1 MNWRDAVDTAVIHAE
16 RSTYLLL
23 ALSVILIP
31 IYGVTGEPQ
40 FLLLPSQL
48 TASAFVG
55 LLAYSYLKRFF
66 EEQQPGRRAFAAIIP
81 SYSAL
86 LGVFVPL
93 LNSTPASLVMISTV
107 LGVILSLKLYSAVRE
122 YEVIMKV

>member
-1 MNWRDAVDTAVIHAE
+1 
-16 RSTYLLL
+16 
-23 ALSVILIP
+23 
-31 IYGVTGEPQ
+31 
-40 FLLLPSQL
+40 
-48 TASAFVG
+48 
-55 LLAYSYLKRFF
+55 
-66 EEQQPGRRAFAAIIP
+66 
-81 SYSAL
+81 L